1 MQNYCEICKLP
12 AHGSHFGAFTCRACA
27 AFFRRAIL
35 AKRIRKSCKLNN
47 NCSDFRG
54 LKTPPCKSCR
64 MRKCVQAGMISDSKK
79 NSKKKFFKLFSDLQI
94 QKIDKNIPQSVEI
107 CLGRPNILLL
117 SKSERTFVDLNYLIK
132 QGLEILN
139 FGSPSPLNPGKSQ
152 LEKMTLAISKPSR
165 TCKKL
170 SFANRDHA
178 TQIWETD
185 FLSAAK
191 FFTHFD
197 SFMELPPG
205 MQMQLLQAIWH
216 IWSRVLK
223 VANTAKLC
231 NGKWDK
237 NQRVFHVHD
246 DFYVDLDDTEF
257 DVSWMVSCSFE
268 QVKYFLFGEN
278 LNAKIEEG
286 VNAIHKL
293 NLSEIELSFMM
304 AQLCFEYA
312 ENRFSGTEIAGI
324 CERFQE
330 VLADDIHKYYTR
342 ESWKDKNYAG
352 RLAQILKINREIQ
365 RTIRQLRDKTHV
377 ARTLDILTV
386 DFSHPEM
393 FIDSGCK

>member
-64 MRKCVQAGMISDSKK
+64 MRKCVQAGMISD
-79 NSKKKFFKLFSDLQI
+79 NLQI

-286 VNAIHKL
+286 
-293 NLSEIELSFMM
+293 
-304 AQLCFEYA
+304 
-312 ENRFSGTEIAGI
+312 
-324 CERFQE
+324 
-330 VLADDIHKYYTR
+330 
-342 ESWKDKNYAG
+342 

>member
-1 MQNYCEICKLP
+1 MQKYCEICKLP
-12 AHGSHFGAFTCRACA
+12 AHGSHFGAVTCRACA

-47 NCSDFRG
+47 DCSDFRG
-54 LKTPPCKSCR
+54 LKIPPCKSCR
-64 MRKCVQAGMISDSKK
+64 MRKCVQAGMISD
-79 NSKKKFFKLFSDLQI
+79 NLQI
-94 QKIDKNIPQSVEI
+94 QKIDNNIPQSVEV

-117 SKSERTFVDLNYLIK
+117 SKSERTFVDVNYLIK

-139 FGSPSPLNPGKSQ
+139 FGSPSPLHPGKSQ

-170 SFANRDHA
+170 LLANRDHT

-216 IWSRVLK
+216 IWSRILK
-223 VANTAKLC
+223 VVNTAKLC
-231 NGKWDK
+231 DGKWDN
-237 NQRVFHVHD
+237 NQRILHVHD
-246 DFYVDLDDTEF
+246 DFCVDLDDTKF

-268 QVKYFLFGEN
+268 QVKYFLFGES
-278 LNAKIEEG
+278 LNDKIEEG

-324 CERFQE
+324 CERFQGI
-330 VLADDIHKYYTR
+330 LADEIHKYYTR

-352 RLAQILKINREIQ
+352 RLAQILKVNREIQ
-365 RTIRQLRDKTHV
+365 RTIRQLRDRTHV